1 MRHRSAQALLPL
13 SVVMALLLGGC
24 SLIQGLLNGKKGEP
38 ASGPDATPPPGY
50 APIYVQRNGTF
61 SPDAK
66 DAAIQVTRVDAT
78 NPTSIKVY
86 AHIVDSNGTYL
97 SGAANGNWRS
107 WWCGI
112 EDEIAGKKTTVTD
125 FTLREVTEAE
135 RQSYALALVMD
146 HSGSM
151 GEARARAVQD
161 AAEDLIAKKEGEDAL
176 AFVKYDGSVL
186 VEVPLTTSAATL
198 RSGLRKSGL
207 SGFGGMTA
215 IGNGIQAGIS
225 QVASAGNA
233 SRKAVII
240 FTDGLD
246 NSSTVSR
253 DSVIA
258 MARRDGVVI
267 CAVDFGENT
276 NPDYLKAVA
285 EETGGSYYK
294 IYQTSE
300 FDLVFEDIY
309 RRLRNYYLIEFSPKT
324 YGLHTIRMKLCLER
338 DSLETVALY
347 DNTPDAGTVALLNV
361 YFDVGKAELKPES
374 TPAIE
379 NVLSLMNAYPGLRIE
394 LRGHTDSTNST
405 GDPDFN
411 RKLSQRRADAV
422 KDALVGRGISGE
434 RIGAIGFGE
443 SQPVAD
449 NATPEGRAK
458 NRRTE
463 FVILQR

>member
-1 MRHRSAQALLPL
+1 MRTRSVYVTLPSLILLSLFL
-13 SVVMALLLGGC
+13 SGC
-24 SLIQGLLNGKKGEP
+24 TFIQGLIGKKGEP
-38 ASGPDATPPPGY
+38 PSGPDAIPPAGY

-61 SPDAK
+61 SPNAA
-66 DAAIQVTRVDAT
+66 DAAIQVTRIDAT
-78 NPTSIKVY
+78 NPTQIKVY

-107 WWCGI
+107 WWCAL
-112 EDEIAGKKTTVTD
+112 EDQIGGKRTTITD

-135 RQSYALALVMD
+135 RQPHAVALVMD

-151 GEARARAVQD
+151 GETRARAVQD
-161 AAEDLIAKKEGEDAL
+161 AAEDLIAKKKGEDAL

-186 VEVPLTTSAATL
+186 VEVPLTTDAGSL
-198 RSGLRKSGL
+198 RSGLRKVGL
-207 SGFGGMTA
+207 SGFGGLTA
-215 IGNGIQAGIS
+215 IGNGIQAGIN
-225 QVASAGNA
+225 QVASSPTAE
-233 SRKAVII
+233 RKAVII

-246 NSSTVSR
+246 NSSTVSQ
-253 DSVIA
+253 DSVVA
-258 MARRDGVVI
+258 MARRANVII

-285 EETGGSYYK
+285 EQTGGSYYK

-324 YGLHTIRMKLCLER
+324 YGLHTINMKLCLER
-338 DSLETVALY
+338 DSLTTTASY
-347 DNTPDAGTVALLNV
+347 DNTPNAGTVALLNV
-361 YFDVGKAELKPES
+361 YFDVGKSNLKSES

-379 NVLSLMNAYPGLRIE
+379 NVLSLMEAYPTLRIE

-411 RKLSQRRADAV
+411 RKLSQQRADAV
-422 KDALVGRGISGE
+422 RDALVAKGITSS
-434 RIGAIGFGE
+434 RIAAVGFGE

-449 NATPEGRAK
+449 NKTPEGRAK

-463 FVILQR
+463 FVILGR